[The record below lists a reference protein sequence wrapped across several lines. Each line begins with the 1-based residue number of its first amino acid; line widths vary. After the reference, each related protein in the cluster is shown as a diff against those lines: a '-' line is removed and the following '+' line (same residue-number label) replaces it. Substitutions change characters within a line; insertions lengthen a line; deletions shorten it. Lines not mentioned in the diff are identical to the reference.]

1 MMEVFD
7 KNGSIID
14 LIKRDDY
21 VLKTYEV
28 KGITFDANKATR
40 IGSPSDLGADE
51 SKIVIPFM
59 IGDIVSTPLYDDI
72 NCFLFN
78 RYNGI
83 FLYTNYTQNLIFDI
97 VWVEKK

>member
-1 MMEVFD
+1 MEVFD
-7 KNGSIID
+7 KNGNIID

-21 VLKTYEV
+21 VLKTYTVE
-28 KGITFDANKATR
+28 GITFQGNKATR
-40 IGSPSDLGADE
+40 IGSPSDLGANE

-59 IGDIVSTPLYDDI
+59 MGRIASTPFYDDI

-78 RYNGI
+78 RYDGI
-83 FLYTNYTQNLIFDI
+83 FLYTNYTQDLIFDV

>member
-1 MMEVFD
+1 MEVFD
-7 KNGSIID
+7 KNGNIID

-21 VLKTYEV
+21 VVKTYNVE
-28 KGITFDANKATR
+28 GITFQGNKATR

-59 IGDIVSTPLYDDI
+59 IGDFLSTPSYDDI
-72 NCFLFN
+72 NCFLFK

-83 FLYTNYTQNLIFDI
+83 FLYTNYTQNLVFDI